1 MVYFLLVLSL
11 AYMAWHRMQQSRKFL
26 ILKQQQE
33 MLQKELEFKR
43 ENELKDEKI
52 DILREENLKAE
63 LKHKTAELIN
73 STLNLT
79 RKNEMLMEIKKEAI
93 SMGNAIKEGDL
104 VDMRRK
110 NLRLINKIDTNI
122 EQDKALKDF
131 QSNFDALHHN
141 FFSVLE
147 KQFPGLN
154 KKEKMLCAYIRT
166 NMISK
171 EIAPLLNLS
180 VRGVEITRYRLRKKL
195 NLNEKDSLYEFL
207 QRITSE

>member
-1 MVYFLLVLSL
+1 
-11 AYMAWHRMQQSRKFL
+11 
-26 ILKQQQE
+26 

>member
-1 MVYFLLVLSL
+1 
-11 AYMAWHRMQQSRKFL
+11 MAWHRMQQSRKFL

-171 EIAPLLNLS
+171 EMAPLLNLS

>member
-1 MVYFLLVLSL
+1 
-11 AYMAWHRMQQSRKFL
+11 MAWHRMQQSRKFL